1 MTPLLS
7 NRQNGVELTWF
18 AVVNF
23 YEGMPQEVYGHIRHH
38 VLEPLYLA
46 TSLESLMDR
55 SPLVIA
61 LHDNDP
67 IISSLPRENTI
78 YFSAAKDVP
87 LEQVLKHL
95 RLRLEVQFSGERKG
109 VFHYYI
115 PSVASYF
122 FRFSSQRDTS
132 QWLGCLSS
140 VYFYDQVIST
150 SNEWGY
156 IEGELEQKKR
166 LSTWVLTQSQEIAL
180 NEKFVEQEIE
190 EWANS
195 EKIELID
202 WSKQKSV
209 NVFCTQHQIEEPRLL
224 SRLRRLVHIYGVSL
238 EQNSFQ
244 IDTNQAPESIVEQ
257 IELVLSRESHY
268 VY

>member
-1 MTPLLS
+1 
-7 NRQNGVELTWF
+7 
-18 AVVNF
+18 
-23 YEGMPQEVYGHIRHH
+23 
-38 VLEPLYLA
+38 
-46 TSLESLMDR
+46 
-55 SPLVIA
+55 
-61 LHDNDP
+61 
-67 IISSLPRENTI
+67 
-78 YFSAAKDVP
+78 
-87 LEQVLKHL
+87 
-95 RLRLEVQFSGERKG
+95 
-109 VFHYYI
+109 
-115 PSVASYF
+115 
-122 FRFSSQRDTS
+122 
-132 QWLGCLSS
+132 